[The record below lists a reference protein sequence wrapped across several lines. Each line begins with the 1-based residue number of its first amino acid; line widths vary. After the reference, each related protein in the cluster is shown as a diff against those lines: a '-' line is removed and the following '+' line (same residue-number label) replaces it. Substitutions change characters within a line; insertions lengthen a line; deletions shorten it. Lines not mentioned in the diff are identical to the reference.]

1 VILVKNNKAFSL
13 GLILAGMLTTSCH
26 SGSYISDCN
35 FSDDAQDCPH
45 IVVDADA
52 VEINLFDDYARVT
65 LDRLRDYLSN
75 LPRRYW
81 RNGKTVVISEGG
93 LRPPHSDD
101 LIRRNREQTKQIVES
116 LGIRI
121 KCPGRNVT
129 AALRPNKSLHAS
141 RGSVFRIK
149 LGPAMHWWNRA
160 AA

>member
-1 VILVKNNKAFSL
+1 VKHNSFFNAGLFFAGILT
-13 GLILAGMLTTSCH
+13 MSCH
-26 SGSYISDCN
+26 SRSYISDCN

-45 IVVDADA
+45 IVVDADG

-65 LDRLRDYLSN
+65 LDKLRDYLSN
-75 LPRRYW
+75 LPKRYW

-121 KCPGRNVT
+121 KCPGRNVVS
-129 AALRPNKSLHAS
+129 ALPPIKLLHAS
-141 RGSVFRIK
+141 RGSVKI
-149 LGPAMHWWNRA
+149 LGTRYRRWY
-160 AA
+160 